1 LGLAAY
7 QTAFAIALIMIGVG
21 LICVSLIWWRQAET
35 EPSEPDDAGELREFV
50 DSLPRID
57 EEDNA
62 RPRIDRI
69 RNRDSLRWT
78 DETAANL
85 SPRIDRL
92 RNEESLK

>member
-1 LGLAAY
+1 MMAY
-7 QTAFAIALIMIGVG
+7 QNALGIALMIIGAG
-21 LICVSLIWWRQAET
+21 LVCVAHIWRRRAET
-35 EPSEPDDAGELREFV
+35 EPLELDDTGELREFV
-50 DSLPRID
+50 DSLPLID

-69 RNRDSLRWT
+69 RNRDSLRRT
-78 DETAANL
+78 HETEANL